1 MSSRTPWSQHD
12 AQLKE
17 TITNALT
24 THQHN
29 VLVLWLAGCT
39 ISRISI
45 MLNIKPRT
53 TRTHLKR
60 ARHTYDAILEKE
72 TR

>member
-12 AQLKE
+12 ADLKA
-17 TITNALT
+17 TITAQLT
-24 THQHN
+24 THQYN

-60 ARHTYDAILEKE
+60 ARHVYDRILEKE
-72 TR
+72 NA

>member
-1 MSSRTPWSQHD
+1 MSSRTPWSQHPPH
-12 AQLKE
+12 LKE

-39 ISRISI
+39 INRISI
-45 MLNIKPRT
+45 MLGIQPRT
-53 TRTHLKR
+53 ARTHLKR
-60 ARHTYDAILEKE
+60 ARHVYDRILEKE